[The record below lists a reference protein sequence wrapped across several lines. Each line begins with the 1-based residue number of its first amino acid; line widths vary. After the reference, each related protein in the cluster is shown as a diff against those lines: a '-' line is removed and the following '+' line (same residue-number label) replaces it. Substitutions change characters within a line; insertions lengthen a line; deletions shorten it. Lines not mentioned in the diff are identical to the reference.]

1 MLKIEA
7 LVRPEQ
13 INNVTKALDASGCTG
28 YYYENVTGQGRQRG
42 IEVIT
47 GRGGQISHRS
57 TVPKTKVTTVIPDNL
72 LDAVINAIVDAARSS
87 EKGKIGDGKII
98 VSQVTDV
105 IRVSSGEH
113 GEIAI

>member
-47 GRGGQISHRS
+47 SRGGQISHRS
-57 TVPKTKVTTVIPDNL
+57 TVPKTKVTTVITDNL
-72 LDAVINAIVDAARSS
+72 LDAVINAIVDAVRSPG
-87 EKGKIGDGKII
+87 EGKIGDGKIL
-98 VSQVTDV
+98 VSPITDV
-105 IRVSSGEH
+105 IRVSSGER